1 MTSTVLKRRAL
12 RIEQHPT
19 IPLYVFTLAA
29 EEVHQVADVARISRD
44 EAGKLIGY
52 QRPEKKQHVKQILE
66 YLDGD
71 EVLFPNGLI
80 MALPS
85 SVRFKSSPG
94 PSSSDGL
101 CTSGTLEI
109 PLPDAPDAPR
119 PAWIVDGQQRSLALA
134 RTRNTHLAVTIAGF
148 VAEDLETQRDQFLR
162 VNTVSPLPTNL
173 VTELLPEVGTLLPTK
188 LSARKLPAVLVEAL
202 NHDKDSPFRGLVRR
216 PSTTAEQKTDA
227 VVTDN
232 SLTTAIQESL
242 NSPSG
247 AFFPYKNLSNG
258 TVDTATIRQILVV
271 YWTAVR
277 DTFPD
282 AWGLPAT
289 KSRLMHGVG
298 IRSMG
303 RLMDRVM
310 MAIDPASPHAVELAR
325 AELALIAPHCRWT
338 QGRWP
343 DLNTPWNELQN
354 NPRHISTLSNYL
366 LRIYVQEKAKAA

>member
-80 MALPS
+80 LALPS
-85 SVRFKSSPG
+85 DVRFKSSPG
-94 PSSSDGL
+94 PGSSDGL

-109 PLPDAPDAPR
+109 PLPDSPDAPR

-134 RTRNTHLAVTIAGF
+134 RTRNTRLAVTIAGF

-188 LSARKLPAVLVEAL
+188 LSARKLPSVLVEAL
-202 NHDKDSPFRGLVRR
+202 NHDKDSPFCGLVRR
-216 PSTTAEQKTDA
+216 PSTTVEQKAET

-232 SLTTAIQESL
+232 SLTTAIQEAL

-258 TVDTATIRQILVV
+258 TVDTATIRQILVI
-271 YWTAVR
+271 YWSAVR
-277 DTFPD
+277 DTFPE
-282 AWGLPAT
+282 AWALPAT
-289 KSRLMHGVG
+289 RSRLMHGVG

-310 MAIDPASPHAVELAR
+310 MTIPPTSPHALEQAR

-338 QGRWP
+338 EGRWP
-343 DLNTPWNELQN
+343 DLNIPWNELQN

-366 LRIYVQEKAKAA
+366 LRTYVQEKAKVA

>member
-44 EAGKLIGY
+44 EAGRLIGY

-80 MALPS
+80 LALPS

-94 PSSSDGL
+94 PGSSDGL

-109 PLPDAPDAPR
+109 PLPDSPDAPR

-134 RTRNTHLAVTIAGF
+134 RTRNTRLAVTIAGF
-148 VAEDLETQRDQFLR
+148 VTEDLETQRDQFLR

-173 VTELLPEVGTLLPTK
+173 VTELLPEVGTQLPTK
-188 LSARKLPAVLVEAL
+188 LSARKLPSVLVEAL

-216 PSTTAEQKTDA
+216 PSTTAEQKADT

-247 AFFPYKNLSNG
+247 VFFPYKNLSSG
-258 TVDTATIRQILVV
+258 TVDTASIRQILII

-277 DTFPD
+277 DTFPH

-289 KSRLMHGVG
+289 RSRLMHGVG

-310 MAIDPASPHAVELAR
+310 MAIDPTSPRALDQAK
-325 AELALIAPHCRWT
+325 AELALIAPHCHWT
-338 QGRWP
+338 HGRWP

-366 LRIYVQEKAKAA
+366 LRTYVQEKAKAA